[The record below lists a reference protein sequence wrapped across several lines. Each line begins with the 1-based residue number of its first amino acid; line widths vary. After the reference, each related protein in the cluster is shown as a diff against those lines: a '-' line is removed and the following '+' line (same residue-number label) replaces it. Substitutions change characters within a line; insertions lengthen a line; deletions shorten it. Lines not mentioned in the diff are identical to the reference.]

1 MMTMSNTH
9 PTSIELRNCA
19 KTFPDGTR
27 ALEPVS
33 LTIAGGE
40 TIVLLGPS
48 GCGKTTTLRMI
59 AGLEAPDPGGQVLFG
74 DDDVTGRPI
83 EDRNVGMVFQSYALF
98 PNMTVAENVAY
109 GLRVRKTPAADSSRR
124 VNEMLE
130 MMRIS
135 DLAQRRID
143 QLSGGQRQRV
153 ALARAIAVRPRVLL
167 LDEPLTALDASLRER
182 LRIEIDGLLRSLDIT
197 AVYVTH
203 DQAEAMAIG
212 DRIVVM
218 NHGVVA
224 QIGSPKDIYYKP
236 ADAFVAGFIG
246 TTNALSGTVQD
257 GVFTCRGGSVAWPGP
272 VSGKVDLGFRPED
285 AELAAPEDAQFRGT
299 ILNTYFLGD
308 RTKIIL
314 DGIGEKTVVVETSD
328 RSDLQIGQELG
339 INLESEKILTL
350 L

>member
-1 MMTMSNTH
+1 MIDTSNSQ
-9 PTSIELRNCA
+9 PTSIQLRGCA

-27 ALEPVS
+27 ALEPID
-33 LTIAGGE
+33 LTISGGE

-59 AGLEAPDPGGQVLFG
+59 AGLESPDPGGTVLFG
-74 DDDVTGRPI
+74 EDDVTERPI

-98 PNMTVAENVAY
+98 PNMSVAENVAY
-109 GLRVRKTPAADSSRR
+109 GLRVRKTPKADTSVR
-124 VNEMLE
+124 VNEMLD

-135 DLAQRRID
+135 DLAGRRID

-236 ADAFVAGFIG
+236 ANSFVAGFIG
-246 TTNALSGTVQD
+246 TTNTITGAVRDGKFAGTGGALPWD
-257 GVFTCRGGSVAWPGP
+257 GPAAERL
-272 VSGKVDLGFRPED
+272 DLGFRPED
-285 AELAAPEDAQFRGT
+285 ANLVAPENAQFRGR

-314 DGIGEKTVVVETSD
+314 SGIGEGEVVVETSD
-328 RSDLQIGQELG
+328 RHDYVIGEEIGLDLKH
-339 INLESEKILTL
+339 EKILIL
-350 L
+350 N

>member
-1 MMTMSNTH
+1 MMTMANTH
-9 PTSIELRNCA
+9 PTGIELRNCA

-27 ALEPVS
+27 ALEPVD

-74 DDDVTGRPI
+74 DDDVTERPI

-98 PNMTVAENVAY
+98 PNMSVAENVAY
-109 GLRVRKTPAADSSRR
+109 GLRVRKTPAADKNKR

-224 QIGSPKDIYYKP
+224 QIGSPKDIYYEP

-246 TTNALSGTVQD
+246 TTNTLSGTVRD
-257 GVFTCRGGSVAWPGP
+257 GVFSCRGGSVAWEGAA
-272 VSGKVDLGFRPED
+272 SGGIDLGFRPED
-285 AELAAPEDAQFRGT
+285 AELVAPENAQFRGT
-299 ILNTYFLGD
+299 VLNTYFLGD

-314 DGIGEKTVVVETSD
+314 DGIGDNTIVVETSD
-328 RSDLQIGQELG
+328 RGDLQIGQELG
-339 INLESEKILTL
+339 VDLKSEKILL
-350 L
+350 LR